1 MKKVISLFSL
11 LLLLSA
17 CSKEEIQPTDD
28 NELITTIK
36 LQFTSVTNP
45 ASPVKTFFWRDIQ
58 GDGIVD
64 SIDPIMLDKNS
75 TYQMTIELLDETKKP
90 VFDIT
95 KEVQEEG
102 DEHLFVYKSNP
113 IGLLGVSIK
122 DLDKKGLP
130 IGLQAE
136 VKTQYAPGD
145 GKFTILLKHQPPVN
159 GKLVKDGTEA
169 PGSTDVDIEFSVTLK

>member
-1 MKKVISLFSL
+1 
-11 LLLLSA
+11 
-17 CSKEEIQPTDD
+17 
-28 NELITTIK
+28 
-36 LQFTSVTNP
+36 
-45 ASPVKTFFWRDIQ
+45 
-58 GDGIVD
+58 
-64 SIDPIMLDKNS
+64 MLDKNA

-145 GKFTILLKHQPPVN
+145 GKFAILLKHQPPVN

-169 PGSTDVDIEFSVTLK
+169 PGSTDVDIEFLVTLK